1 MTEKKKNVFEL
12 LIFAVLM
19 IALILYYGFGKNKDK
34 PHNENSDITVVQTSI
49 PTDTPLTA
57 VESENKANE
66 NNQKMPSATM
76 DINSSVSA
84 KSDEYHNETEEGVQ

>member
-34 PHNENSDITVVQTSI
+34 PHNDITAVQTSI

-57 VESENKANE
+57 VETENKANE